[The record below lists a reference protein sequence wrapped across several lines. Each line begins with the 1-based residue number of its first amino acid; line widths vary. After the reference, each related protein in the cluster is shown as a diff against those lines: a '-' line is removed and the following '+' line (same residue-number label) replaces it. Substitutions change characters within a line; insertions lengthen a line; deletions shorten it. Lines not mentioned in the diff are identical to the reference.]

1 MANKPRIALF
11 IGILCISIFPVLV
24 KMALV
29 PGLIS
34 AFYRMAI
41 AALFI
46 VPYAL
51 FTKQIKVYDRKTM
64 VLIVLCGMCFGL
76 DIGVWNIAIQ
86 GSTATQATLLGNL
99 APVWVGIG
107 SYFFL
112 QIKPTINFWLGTI
125 LALIGMVTL
134 VGVEVFVNLSF
145 DIPFLF
151 SILSGLLYATYILMS
166 KKVLEHVG
174 VVSFMS
180 YSIFVSTI
188 FLAILNVIMGSAF
201 TGFSAEGWMTLVVQ
215 GVVCQLLAWLL
226 ISYAT
231 QNMRATR
238 VSLSLLSQALFAAL
252 LAWYFLDESISL
264 QMVIGGCIIL
274 VGIGITFINKPLV
287 GQSN

>member
-64 VLIVLCGMCFGL
+64 VLMVLCGMCFGL

-99 APVWVGIG
+99 APVWVGLG

>member
-1 MANKPRIALF
+1 MGSKPRIALF

-46 VPYAL
+46 VPYAF
-51 FTKQIKVYDRKTM
+51 FTKQIKVYDRKTTTLM
-64 VLIVLCGMCFGL
+64 VLCGMCFGL

-112 QIKPTINFWLGTI
+112 QIKPSVNFWIGTL

-134 VGVEVFVNLSF
+134 VGIDVFVNLSF

-151 SILSGLLYATYILMS
+151 SILSGLLYATYILLS
-166 KKVLEHVG
+166 KRVLGQVE
-174 VVSFMS
+174 VVPFMS
-180 YSIFVSTI
+180 YSISVSTI
-188 FLAILNVIMGSAF
+188 FLAILNGIMGSAF
-201 TGFSAEGWMTLVVQ
+201 TGFSIEGWMTLVVQ

-231 QNMRATR
+231 QHMRATR

-252 LAWYFLDESISL
+252 LAWYFLDEAISL
-264 QMVIGGCIIL
+264 QMVVGGCIIL
-274 VGIGITFINKPLV
+274 FGIGITFVNKPLI
-287 GQSN
+287 GRPK

>member
-1 MANKPRIALF
+1 MGSKPRIALF
-11 IGILCISIFPVLV
+11 VGILCISIFPVLV

-46 VPYAL
+46 VPYAF
-51 FTKQIKVYDRKTM
+51 FTKQIKVYDRKTTLLM
-64 VLIVLCGMCFGL
+64 VLCGMCFGL

-112 QIKPTINFWLGTI
+112 QIKPTLNFWIGTL
-125 LALIGMVTL
+125 LALVGMVTL
-134 VGVEVFVNLSF
+134 VGLDVFINLSF

-151 SILSGLLYATYILMS
+151 SILSGLLYATYILLS
-166 KKVLEHVG
+166 KRVLEQVG
-174 VVSFMS
+174 VVPFMS
-180 YSIFVSTI
+180 YSISVSTV
-188 FLAILNVIMGSAF
+188 FLAILNVIMGSSF
-201 TGFSAEGWMTLVVQ
+201 TGFSTEGWLTLVVQ

-252 LAWYFLDESISL
+252 LAWYFLDEAITP
-264 QMVIGGCIIL
+264 QMIVGGCIIL

-287 GQSN
+287 GRPR

>member
-99 APVWVGIG
+99 APVWVGLG

-180 YSIFVSTI
+180 YSILVSTI

>member
-1 MANKPRIALF
+1 MGSKPRIALF

-51 FTKQIKVYDRKTM
+51 LTKKLKVYDRKTM
-64 VLIVLCGMCFGL
+64 TLIVLCGMCFGL

-112 QIKPTINFWLGTI
+112 QIKPSVNFWIGTV

-166 KKVLEHVG
+166 KKVLEQVE
-174 VVSFMS
+174 VVPFMS
-180 YSIFVSTI
+180 YSILVSTI
-188 FLAILNVIMGSAF
+188 FLALLNFVMGSAF
-201 TGFSAEGWMTLVVQ
+201 TGFSTEGWMTLVVQ
-215 GVVCQLLAWLL
+215 GIVCQLLAWLL

-238 VSLSLLSQALFAAL
+238 VSLSLLSQALVAAL
-252 LAWYFLDESISL
+252 LAWYFLDEGISL
-264 QMVIGGCIIL
+264 QMIAGGCIIL
-274 VGIGITFINKPLV
+274 LGIALTFVNKPLI
-287 GQSN
+287 GRSK

>member
-51 FTKQIKVYDRKTM
+51 FTKQIKIYDRKTM

-180 YSIFVSTI
+180 YSILVSTI

>member
-51 FTKQIKVYDRKTM
+51 FTKQIKLYNRKTM
-64 VLIVLCGMCFGL
+64 MLMILCGMCFGL

-112 QIKPTINFWLGTI
+112 QIKPSLNFWIGTV

-134 VGVEVFVNLSF
+134 VGIEVFVNLSF

-151 SILSGLLYATYILMS
+151 SILSGLLYATYILLS
-166 KKVLEHVG
+166 KRVLREVG
-174 VVSFMS
+174 VVPFMS
-180 YSIFVSTI
+180 YSITVSTV
-188 FLAILNVIMGSAF
+188 FLAILNLIMGSDF
-201 TGFSAEGWMTLVVQ
+201 TGFSTAGWMTLVVQ

-252 LAWYFLDESISL
+252 LAWYFLDEAISP

-274 VGIGITFINKPLV
+274 LGIGITFINKPLI
-287 GQSN
+287 GRPG

>member
-1 MANKPRIALF
+1 MGSKPRIALF

-51 FTKQIKVYDRKTM
+51 FTKQLKVYDRKTM
-64 VLIVLCGMCFGL
+64 GLIVLCGMCFGL

-112 QIKPTINFWLGTI
+112 QIKPSVNFWIGTV

-134 VGVEVFVNLSF
+134 VGVEVFVKLSF

-166 KKVLEHVG
+166 KKVLGQVG
-174 VVSFMS
+174 VVPFMS
-180 YSIFVSTI
+180 YSILVSTI
-188 FLAILNVIMGSAF
+188 FLAFLNLVMGSSF

-215 GVVCQLLAWLL
+215 GIVCQLLAWLL

-231 QNMRATR
+231 QHMRATR
-238 VSLSLLSQALFAAL
+238 VSLSLLSQALVAAL
-252 LAWYFLDESISL
+252 LAWYFLDEAISP
-264 QMVIGGCIIL
+264 QMIVGGCIIL
-274 VGIGITFINKPLV
+274 IGIGLTFVNKPLI
-287 GQSN
+287 GRSN